1 MVSPERRACSR
12 AAASDF
18 SDGSMPVTV
27 APSAASVSARMPPPH
42 PTSKTPLPPNPPN
55 TRRKYSTRTAF
66 SSCSPANGPASLH
79 HTPGTRS
86 TRRSYFSGSERPP
99 RRGSWSLMTGN
110 VRRNEQDGA
119 SRWRMVK
126 DGVGGYRARAGWCH
140 ASQRTS
146 NRAGIR
152 TNFVLAGSSRRS
164 HPPPSSTIILH
175 QAPPTSPNLPNLPQ
189 PPSGSRLDVGERRH
203 VEKPQPREP
212 RVLVHL
218 DEQQVGDTHDGGGA
232 LASYADVEHRL

>member
-1 MVSPERRACSR
+1 MA
-12 AAASDF
+12 
-18 SDGSMPVTV
+18 
-27 APSAASVSARMPPPH
+27 
-42 PTSKTPLPPNPPN
+42 L
-55 TRRKYSTRTAF
+55 
-66 SSCSPANGPASLH
+66 
-79 HTPGTRS
+79 TPGVEL
-86 TRRSYFSGSERPP
+86 FI
-99 RRGSWSLMTGN
+99 
-110 VRRNEQDGA
+110 
-119 SRWRMVK
+119 
-126 DGVGGYRARAGWCH
+126 GWCH

-164 HPPPSSTIILH
+164 HPPPTST
-175 QAPPTSPNLPNLPQ
+175 NLPH

-232 LASYADVEHRL
+232 LASYADVEHRLIRVFLH